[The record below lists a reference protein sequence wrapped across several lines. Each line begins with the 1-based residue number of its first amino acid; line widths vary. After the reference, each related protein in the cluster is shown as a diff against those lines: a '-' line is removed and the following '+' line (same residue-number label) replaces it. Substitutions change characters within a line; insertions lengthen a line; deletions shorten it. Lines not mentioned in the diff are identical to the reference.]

1 MLELICIFFNMDIL
15 MPLKLEP
22 SSMLLNKAQYISN
35 QLTLQRIFQFSIKL
49 CNNHHQGHI

>member
-1 MLELICIFFNMDIL
+1 MIWIFFKMDIL

-49 CNNHHQGHI
+49 YNNHHQGHI